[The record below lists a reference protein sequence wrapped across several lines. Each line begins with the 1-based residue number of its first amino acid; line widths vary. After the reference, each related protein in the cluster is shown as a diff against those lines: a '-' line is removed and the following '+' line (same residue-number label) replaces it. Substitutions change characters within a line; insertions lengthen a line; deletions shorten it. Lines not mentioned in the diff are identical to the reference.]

1 MARPQVQQAETPR
14 GLSPSNLNPTQRV
27 ASAADEAAEYPVRD
41 YIAGM
46 ARELA
51 QMARWDG
58 DEVLAVLLE
67 GAVSRAEAGRP

>member
-1 MARPQVQQAETPR
+1 MAMPHLQEAETPC
-14 GLSPSNLNPTQRV
+14 GVPIPSVSSAQRV
-27 ASAADEAAEYPVRD
+27 LTTGDAAAEYPVRE

-58 DEVLAVLLE
+58 DEVLAILLD